1 MTAMELKIF
10 MKKYSLN
17 AIELSDLIGVTRM
30 AVEHWLVGRRT
41 IAKSYGRLIR
51 LFDRHPELMRTF
63 RDE

>member
-1 MTAMELKIF
+1 MTAEELKDF
-10 MKKYSLN
+10 LKRHDLD
-17 AIELSDLIGVTRM
+17 AGDLSDLIGLTRM